1 MYHFAAEPSAEL
13 RLSDDVLIANQ
24 TTQYLKC
31 FQLEAVRFLHD
42 RLSKQ
47 EFCIFNDESGLGK
60 CASIVALLS
69 GLGTSKKTLVV
80 LQNDD
85 HLLAG
90 WQFHLGV
97 LTDLSVCVLKDVND
111 STESAHSVYLSKW
124 SILRSIGDLSKLQFD
139 YIIVDHRGYTLNN
152 SFCSS
157 MLLKQYE
164 GKVNIVISS
173 VDITV

>member
-1 MYHFAAEPSAEL
+1 MYHFVSEQTPEL
-13 RLSDDVLIANQ
+13 RLSDNVVISSH

-31 FQLEAVRFLHD
+31 FQLKAVRFLHD

-60 CASIVALLS
+60 CASIVALLN
-69 GLGTSKKTLVV
+69 GLGRTKKTLIV

-97 LTDLSVCVLKDVND
+97 LSDLPVCVIKDVN
-111 STESAHSVYLSKW
+111 
-124 SILRSIGDLSKLQFD
+124 
-139 YIIVDHRGYTLNN
+139 
-152 SFCSS
+152 S
-157 MLLKQYE
+157 MKHTPIFLLINY
-164 GKVNIVISS
+164 
-173 VDITV
+173 